1 MIELKVSG
9 ITCDGCVRTVT
20 RVVERKAPGAT
31 VQVDRATGIVTI
43 EGADGAAK
51 AGEIATALTAA
62 GYDAA
67 A

>member
-43 EGADGAAK
+43 DGADGA